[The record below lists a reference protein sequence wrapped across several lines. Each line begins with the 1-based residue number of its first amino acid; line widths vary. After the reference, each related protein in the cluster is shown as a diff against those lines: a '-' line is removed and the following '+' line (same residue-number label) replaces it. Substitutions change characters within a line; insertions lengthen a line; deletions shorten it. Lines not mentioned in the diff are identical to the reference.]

1 MTSLETWKS
10 SLKEQRSIFSFLYP
24 FWVFHHFYGLLFSQF
39 PHLQPY
45 FALLGKQT
53 RNNRNTNVKA
63 HLQNTKFESQYLCFV
78 NAKIW
83 LFFFLNQSFPVVYS
97 NTSVYFLVWATW
109 TSLTTFQVK
118 GRSKSYLFILYPF
131 CSPKHVT
138 LSISQFDSWFQL
150 FLDIDFTHCYQG
162 FISHNT
168 PTSQCSDIYFHFL
181 IKQRG
186 NKN

>member
-45 FALLGKQT
+45 FVLLGKQT

-83 LFFFLNQSFPVVYS
+83 LFFFKSIFSCCIFKHFSIFFGMS
-97 NTSVYFLVWATW
+97 NMDFTNYLSGERKKQKLPVYFISLLFTKACNTKHFTVWLLVSTIPRYRFY
-109 TSLTTFQVK
+109 TLLPRLHLTQYTNFPMF
-118 GRSKSYLFILYPF
+118 RHLFSF
-131 CSPKHVT
+131 
-138 LSISQFDSWFQL
+138 F
-150 FLDIDFTHCYQG
+150 
-162 FISHNT
+162 
-168 PTSQCSDIYFHFL
+168 
-181 IKQRG
+181 
-186 NKN
+186 NKTKRK